1 MKNEKK
7 YLTLEEKIEVL
18 IGLIQDEG
26 YLRFNQSEDDFDD
39 FETYDT
45 EVQSQSLWVEGY
57 ENYIL
62 NDVPKMTF
70 EDVIHIYNDIYES
83 KVSLN
88 DLDKMDA
95 YLNKHYEPVVD
106 VTDKSFPYPTVQMW
120 YVL

>member
-1 MKNEKK
+1 MKR
-7 YLTLEEKIEVL
+7 KIEVL

-83 KVSLN
+83 RRGSEIIGRFCQQRRTSRIL
-88 DLDKMDA
+88 
-95 YLNKHYEPVVD
+95 
-106 VTDKSFPYPTVQMW
+106 T
-120 YVL
+120 